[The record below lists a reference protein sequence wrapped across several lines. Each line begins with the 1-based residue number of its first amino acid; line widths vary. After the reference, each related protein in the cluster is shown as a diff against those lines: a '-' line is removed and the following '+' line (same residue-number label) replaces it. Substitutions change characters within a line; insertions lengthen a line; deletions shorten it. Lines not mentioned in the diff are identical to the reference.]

1 MWFQHQDC
9 IYSQLRPVFTMCLKI
24 CYTLA
29 FNSVFIFRRMLGWSW
44 TSSSCAFLNH
54 IRKISVTLRFCHHV
68 QRPTLVSIC
77 IHALLDLLQGS
88 ISLVDDW
95 QVIVYF
101 PRDNLLKTSLDVLPS
116 CSNYTSYLC
125 ALLIRF
131 ILLIMSQLT
140 DWRGSISVCQLSG
153 SPVLQTLLLL
163 VIHSGVYSTVRL
175 IGSYHKHLIAFV
187 AAKCGP
193 TSYYV

>member
-1 MWFQHQDC
+1 MWFQQQGC
-9 IYSQLRPVFTMCLKI
+9 IYSQLRPIVTTCLKTW
-24 CYTLA
+24 YTLA
-29 FNSVFIFRRMLGWSW
+29 VNSVFIFKRMGWSW
-44 TSSSCAFLNH
+44 TSGSCGSLNQNLCNIKILSPCPESNASVYMYGFIGFDQSSLIHLDSNH
-54 IRKISVTLRFCHHV
+54 PF
-68 QRPTLVSIC
+68 

-101 PRDNLLKTSLDVLPS
+101 PRDNLLKTLLHALPS

-153 SPVLQTLLLL
+153 SPVLQTFLLL
-163 VIHSGVYSTVRL
+163 VIHSGV
-175 IGSYHKHLIAFV
+175 HL
-187 AAKCGP
+187 
-193 TSYYV
+193 